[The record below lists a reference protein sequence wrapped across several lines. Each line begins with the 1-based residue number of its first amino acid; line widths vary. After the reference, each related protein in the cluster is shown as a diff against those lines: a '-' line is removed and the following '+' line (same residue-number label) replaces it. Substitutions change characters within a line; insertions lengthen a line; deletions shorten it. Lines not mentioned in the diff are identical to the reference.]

1 MERKKMVKIQPLT
14 CQLCGSEVDS
24 RFIEKHYVVP
34 KEIMEQARMRRA
46 KIVRLCPQCNAELR
60 NWYDAKIADTTYDPQ
75 IKQFRQ
81 KLPAEMVKEYEG
93 AYNRFARYKKTQ
105 LV

>member
-1 MERKKMVKIQPLT
+1 MAKVQSLA
-14 CQLCGSEVDS
+14 CQLCGNEVDS
-24 RFIEKHYVVP
+24 RFIEKHNVVP
-34 KEIMEQARMRRA
+34 KQVMEQARMRRA
-46 KIVRLCPQCNAELR
+46 RIVRLCPNCNAELR
-60 NWYDAKIADTTYDPQ
+60 NWNNAKVASTTYDTQ

-105 LV
+105 RV